1 MTVIHEL
8 LKNCSDTGLMIKM
21 KPTQSTVLTIQD
33 VANTLWSSGLI
44 ASYGTAHNAA
54 VDLTNEV
61 GFELTSPRGKFWKR
75 AKGVM
80 QTILSEYSTET
91 ACFTDTDWAS
101 TFDTLR
107 KMFGDLTGS
116 TENITTY
123 RTYWFCPVDIAMIL
137 GPKFSLHSS
146 SCYWSSY
153 ADSFKQLVGSK
164 GYMLRGVWGDNQVK
178 DDTTVDYRIGS
189 RIVTVPQFTD
199 YQKPDTDYSYAVRTW
214 VIPLKNDT
222 IAIFNGYKATVTSNP
237 SVHQSSWRDTPV
249 WDFSPAT
256 RDKYRNTSGEV
267 VRFISTDL
275 ATHFM
280 ANGVQ
285 RAVVR
290 SVPKKHS
297 NDDVNAFVNMDAF
310 SIVGS
315 DDGEFMTNGY
325 KNGLNIPEQAYKM
338 SFNWQQSFTPR
349 DTIDEILDVRNA
361 DEGDDD
367 QRHDNL
373 IEHLYNHH
381 NMTIDEFNGV
391 DWGEFDMDNDG
402 YLEAL
407 EDYRERVDSD
417 TAYLDRRA
425 DSMQHLIDHEAMTM
439 VEQMAVEVRISNYDL
454 SDSYE
459 VSHLIDH
466 LFIVRSEPIPVLI
479 HPAQVG
485 YDRAMYVRRGENI
498 IRLYENAA
506 MNGHEAEILGNRLRG
521 KAIELSYTYL
531 DLLAM
536 LVGIRAE
543 IEAGWHPTPLGWIP
557 ATPVTDEVT
566 IGGMP
571 VFSSQSNNG
580 EHDDV

>member
-8 LKNCSDTGLMIKM
+8 LKNCADTGLMIKLE
-21 KPTQSTVLTIQD
+21 PTQSTVLTIQD

-44 ASYGTAHNAA
+44 ATYAAAHNAA

-75 AKGVM
+75 AKGVI
-80 QTILSEYSTET
+80 QTVLSEYSAET
-91 ACFTDTDWAS
+91 ACFTETDWAS

-199 YQKPDTDYSYAVRTW
+199 YQKPDTEWSAAVRTW

-222 IAIFNGYKATVTSNP
+222 IAIFNGYKATITANP
-237 SVHQSSWRDTPV
+237 NTRQV

-290 SVPKKHS
+290 SVPKKHG
-297 NDDVNAFVNMDAF
+297 NDNDVNAFVNMDAF

-315 DDGEFMTNGY
+315 DDGDFMTNGY

-338 SFNWQQSFTPR
+338 STNWEQSITPK
-349 DTIDEILDVRNA
+349 DTIDEILDVRHA
-361 DEGDDD
+361 DQEDDDD
-367 QRHDNL
+367 QRHDNI
-373 IEHLYNHH
+373 IEHMFNHH
-381 NMTIDEFNGV
+381 GMTVDERNGI
-391 DWGEFDMDNDG
+391 DWGEFDCDNEG
-402 YLEAL
+402 YLQAL
-407 EDYRERVDSD
+407 ENYRERVDEE
-417 TAYLDRRA
+417 TTYLDQRTN
-425 DSMQHLIDHEAMTM
+425 SMEFLVEHEAMTT

-454 SDSYE
+454 MDSYA
-459 VSHLIDH
+459 VSHLIEH
-466 LFIVRSEPIPVLI
+466 LFVVRSEPMPS
-479 HPAQVG
+479 PASLFN
-485 YDRAMYVRRGENI
+485 DRPMYVRRGENV

-506 MNGHEAEILGNRLRG
+506 MTGHEAEILGNRLRG
-521 KAIELSYTYL
+521 KAIEISYAYI

-543 IEAGWHPTPLGWIP
+543 VDAGWHPIPLGWVP
-557 ATPVTDEVT
+557 AAPVTDEVT
-566 IGGMP
+566 IDGMP
-571 VFSSQSNNG
+571 VFSTQSNNLYG
-580 EHDDV
+580 EHNDV